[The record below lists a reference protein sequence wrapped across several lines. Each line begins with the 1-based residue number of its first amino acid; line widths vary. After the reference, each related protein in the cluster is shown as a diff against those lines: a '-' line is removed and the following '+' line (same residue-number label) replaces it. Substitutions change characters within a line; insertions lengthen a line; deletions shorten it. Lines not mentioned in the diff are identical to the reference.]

1 MAKQKDKIET
11 VFAALKKHKDIR
23 VGFADIDL
31 WADTGVFELNR
42 KLSNT
47 YEKGFLYGRTV
58 GIYGES
64 GSGKS
69 LLLAQVAANE
79 QKAHGALIVWID
91 VEGAVS
97 DLKEGTKWFRQAG
110 IDTDQNFERL
120 HATTF
125 RMALKIMS
133 EFVNAWREDE
143 EKKELPPLM
152 IIFDSYSNLITDSM
166 VEQNRGKKELTQ
178 DMGQKARQL
187 GDFLVRSAGMIEGLR
202 ILVAGVMHVYMS
214 QEEYGPRHKIT
225 GGQKALFTASQSLIM
240 TKYDLTN
247 EKASPHN
254 RQSDDKDDAKQNIG
268 VRSVVQI
275 LKCRYAKPFERVD
288 LEVVYPFGIDPYSGL
303 FEGLL
308 DDDIIISPSQGWYEF
323 ARPDGSTQKFRRA
336 EFIKYADELLRFPRP
351 ERQMNR
357 DTDPVDIFTD
367 DGLVPE
373 QIQQEQESA

>member
-1 MAKQKDKIET
+1 MAKSKIET
-11 VFAALKKHKDIR
+11 VFAALKKYKDIR

-31 WADTGVFELNR
+31 WADTGIYALNR

-47 YEKGFLYGRTV
+47 YNKGFLYGRTV

-69 LLLAQVAANE
+69 LLLAQTAANE
-79 QKAHGALIVWID
+79 QKNHNALIVWID

-110 IDTDQNFERL
+110 IDTDKRFERM
-120 HATTF
+120 HVNTF
-125 RMALKIMS
+125 RMALKTMT
-133 EFVNAWREDE
+133 ELVNAWREDE
-143 EKKELPPLM
+143 ETKELPPLM

-166 VEQNRGKKELTQ
+166 VEQNKGKKELTQ

-187 GDFLVRSAGMIEGLR
+187 GDLLIRITGMIEGLR

-240 TKYDLTN
+240 TKFDLTN
-247 EKASPHN
+247 EKASAHN
-254 RQSDDKDDAKQNIG
+254 RQSADKDDAKENIG
-268 VRSVVQI
+268 VKSVVQVI
-275 LKCRYAKPFERVD
+275 KCRYAKPFERVD

-303 FEGLL
+303 FDTYI
-308 DDDIIISPSQGWYEF
+308 DDGVIVSPSQGWYEF
-323 ARPDGSTQKFRRA
+323 TRPDGSKQKFRRA
-336 EFIKYADELLRFPRP
+336 EFLKYADELMTFPIP

-357 DTDPVDIFTD
+357 DNDPLDIFEEDT
-367 DGLVPE
+367 PE
-373 QIQQEQESA
+373 VESA